1 MTKEVSLVLGS
12 GAAKGLAHI
21 GVIRCLEDHDFSIKY
36 ISGSSMGA
44 LIGGIYAAGELDLY
58 AEWVCALK
66 RNDIIRLLDLS
77 FSKKSIFKGDRI
89 IEVLNKMI
97 GDHAI
102 EDLPIGFTAVAT
114 DLTEQK
120 EIWFTKGSLFKAIRA
135 SIAMPML
142 FSPVIISGRTIV
154 DGGIINPL
162 PIAPTLNNS
171 TELTIAVSLNG
182 APEIYN
188 RPEIKKSENS
198 IENERKSSYQV
209 AIDKF
214 INGLLPK
221 NTHSSDEELNV
232 FNVVSQSIDIL
243 QMSVTRF
250 KLAAYHP
257 DLVIEVPRNICSKL
271 EFDRA
276 EELIN
281 FGYER
286 ASEKLKILDNNLFES

>member
-1 MTKEVSLVLGS
+1 MTREVSLVLGS

-21 GVIRCLEDHDFSIKY
+21 GVIRCLEEHDYKIKY
-36 ISGSSMGA
+36 IAGSSMGA
-44 LIGGIYAAGELDLY
+44 LIGGIYAAGNLDIY
-58 AEWVCALK
+58 TKWVRELK
-66 RNDIIRLLDLS
+66 RNDVIRLLDLS

-89 IEVLNKMI
+89 IEVLKDMI
-97 GDHAI
+97 GDHDI
-102 EDLPIGFTAVAT
+102 ENLPIGFTAVAT
-114 DLTEQK
+114 DLTDQK
-120 EIWFTKGSLFKAIRA
+120 EIWFTRGSLFKAIRA

-142 FSPVIISGRTIV
+142 FSPVVISGKTIV

-182 APEIYN
+182 APEKYTQPN
-188 RPEIKKSENS
+188 KTELEDNTESDNT
-198 IENERKSSYQV
+198 SSYRL

-214 INGLLPK
+214 INNLLPK
-221 NTHSSDEELNV
+221 NIHSSDEELNA

-243 QMSVTRF
+243 QTSVTRF

-257 DLVIEVPRNICSKL
+257 DIVIEVPRNICSKL

-281 FGYER
+281 FGYNR
-286 ASEKLKILDNNLFES
+286 ATEKLKSLDSLS

>member
-1 MTKEVSLVLGS
+1 MTREVSLVLGS

-21 GVIRCLEDHDFSIKY
+21 GVIRCLKDHDFKIKY

-44 LIGGIYAAGELDLY
+44 LIGGIYAAGELDQY

-97 GDHAI
+97 GDHNI

-142 FSPVIISGRTIV
+142 FSPVVISGKTIV

-182 APEIYN
+182 APEIYKQPKN
-188 RPEIKKSENS
+188 TTSEDNV
-198 IENERKSSYQV
+198 EYERKSSYRL

-221 NTHSSDEELNV
+221 NTRSSDEDLNV

-243 QMSVTRF
+243 QNSVTRF

-257 DLVIEVPRNICSKL
+257 DIVIEVPRNICSKL
-271 EFDRA
+271 EFDKA
-276 EELIN
+276 EELIS

-286 ASEKLKILDNNLFES
+286 ASEKLKVLDNNL